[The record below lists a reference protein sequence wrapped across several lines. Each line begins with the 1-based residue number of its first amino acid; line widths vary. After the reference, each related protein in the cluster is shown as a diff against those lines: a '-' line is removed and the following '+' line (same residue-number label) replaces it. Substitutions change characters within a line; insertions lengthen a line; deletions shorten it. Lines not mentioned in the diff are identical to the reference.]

1 MGDEIENNCIF
12 PDIYIPKLSSII
24 FFAGN
29 WLAVFIELLEYIL
42 ALKTFH
48 NPYLNYFIS
57 KASQFVS
64 FRPLA
69 SAKKIL
75 FFFCTKNEDTLWIS

>member
-48 NPYLNYFIS
+48 NPYLDNFIS
-57 KASQFVS
+57 KAS
-64 FRPLA
+64 
-69 SAKKIL
+69 
-75 FFFCTKNEDTLWIS
+75 